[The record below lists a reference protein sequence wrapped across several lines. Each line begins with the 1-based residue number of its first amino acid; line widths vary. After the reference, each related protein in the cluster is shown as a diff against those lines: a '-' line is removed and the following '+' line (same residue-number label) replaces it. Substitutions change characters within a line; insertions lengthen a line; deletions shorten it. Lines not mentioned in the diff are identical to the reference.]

1 MYIDLVSHNPFPEL
15 ALPSPVSLDT
25 HADAM
30 QAVYYFIGK
39 YAVRIN
45 MICEEKGFEATE
57 EDVRAYAIP
66 RIARYKVPKRV
77 FFVEEFPMNP
87 AKKVQKFKLREL
99 AKELTDRE
107 NLKVFASEEEAEAAR
122 RASEDDDARGGMFR
136 EK

>member
-45 MICEEKGFEATE
+45 MICEEKGFEARQRLLYMLIKLVFVWRETGLSLRSLE
-57 EDVRAYAIP
+57 RDV
-66 RIARYKVPKRV
+66 
-77 FFVEEFPMNP
+77 
-87 AKKVQKFKLREL
+87 LEL
-99 AKELTDRE
+99 IEW
-107 NLKVFASEEEAEAAR
+107 AETH
-122 RASEDDDARGGMFR
+122 
-136 EK
+136 